1 MKNGHK
7 LDKVQVRKICHEDG
21 LQKSRKAGG
30 INGKQGTID
39 IQKMLID
46 LSWHPKFSKQEEGNM
61 VNEKQSM
68 WVKVDDI

>member
-1 MKNGHK
+1 M
-7 LDKVQVRKICHEDG
+7 
-21 LQKSRKAGG
+21 QKSRKAGG

-46 LSWHPKFSKQEEGNM
+46 LSWHPQLSKQEEGDM